1 MPGRPGRRGGKPPL
15 EPKETQPDT
24 ERQAFL
30 YGSQW
35 LGNNDDDERQKAVI
49 KVPPV
54 LLHGVQR
61 RTASEINDYW
71 QKSRPKY
78 GLYNA
83 TYFTPSYPVAR
94 YYARSSSD
102 RALSELKQFQ
112 GVGRIF
118 NAKVNGSDALNV
130 GSRSVIVE
138 FLNWA
143 KTKHDSVFDD
153 ISMGT
158 FVAYGVQINADGS
171 PMKYNKSQHIKAL
184 NVAIREQGFEAC
196 DIEKYQR
203 SFDDVVLR
211 RPEVECV
218 RASIIEYD
226 TFIHAY
232 LLEFAKEVHKVHLLA
247 SYDLD
252 CLAPIPYDIVVLGHV
267 HRMYL
272 CPGKRFH
279 GEVIGVN
286 KESEILNQYEN
297 VGVSYN
303 PMIGEVWNIY
313 PGATIGIV
321 DEI

>member
-1 MPGRPGRRGGKPPL
+1 MPGQPGKKGGGGIKPR
-15 EPKETQPDT
+15 ETEATQPEA
-24 ERQAFL
+24 ERQPFL

-35 LGNNDDDERQKAVI
+35 LGNNDDDERLEPVI
-49 KVPPV
+49 NVPPV
-54 LLHGVQR
+54 LLHGVQP

-71 QKSRPKY
+71 QESKPNN
-78 GLYNA
+78 GLYKA
-83 TYFTPSYPVAR
+83 AYFTPSYPVAR

-102 RALSELKQFQ
+102 RALSKQFQ

-118 NAKVNGSDALNV
+118 NATVNGSDALNV
-130 GSRSVIVE
+130 GSRSNIVE
-138 FLNWA
+138 FLKWA
-143 KTKHDSVFDD
+143 KAKHDSDFDD
-153 ISMGT
+153 ISKGT
-158 FVAYGVQINADGS
+158 FVAYGVKINKDGS

-184 NVAIREQGFEAC
+184 SAAIREQGFEAC
-196 DIEKYQR
+196 DIEKYER

-211 RPEVECV
+211 RPKVECV

-232 LLEFAKEVHKVHLLA
+232 LLEFAKEIHKVNLLA

-252 CLAPIPYDIVVLGHV
+252 CLAPIPLDIVVLGHIR
-267 HRMYL
+267 RMYL

-286 KESEILNQYEN
+286 NQSKILNRYED

-303 PMIGEVWNIY
+303 PMIGEAWDIY
-313 PGATIGIV
+313 PGTTSGVA
-321 DEI
+321 